1 MRSIARSIAGHWL
14 IASTVGVVAAVM
26 ATGTVVAVSGAP
38 KDPMDTLGTLGLMLV
53 GGLGFTVVGSQILIA
68 QPGHR
73 IGRLMLLMGASLA
86 VNLAVQTI
94 IDAVDPNG
102 VRWGSITAPLR
113 AVAEYV
119 FGAFVLL
126 GGVLLVAWFPDG
138 RTTSR
143 LGTIAQAV
151 LLVVLVG
158 QFLSLLYPQVIGE
171 SGVAFVLII
180 VAYATA
186 LTDLVVR
193 YRRSDGV
200 RRTQIRWVLASGAV
214 TTALI
219 VALLTVGDRFEW
231 LWPLWLA
238 STILPAV
245 AIGIAITRYRLY
257 EIDRIISRTIGYGLV
272 TGALFFVF
280 WAVNIGLQ
288 GMLSASTG
296 NEPLVVAG
304 STLLVAALFNPL
316 RVRVQRAVDRR
327 FNRARYDAERT
338 VAGFAGRLR
347 DQLDLPTLT
356 GELQRTSVAAVEPA
370 TSAVWLRAG
379 GGR

>member
-1 MRSIARSIAGHWL
+1 MRSIARSIAGHPL

-219 VALLTVGDRFEW
+219 VALLAFGDRFEW

-238 STILPAV
+238 STMLPAV
-245 AIGIAITRYRLY
+245 AVGIAITRYRLY
-257 EIDRIISRTIGYGLV
+257 EIDRIISRTIAYGV
-272 TGALFFVF
+272 VSAVLFGVF
-280 WAVNIGLQ
+280 GSVNLLLQ
-288 GMLSASTG
+288 GVLNAAMRSD
-296 NEPLVVAG
+296 PFVVAG

-316 RVRVQRAVDRR
+316 RIRVQRVVDRR
-327 FNRARYDAERT
+327 FNRARYDAEQT
-338 VAGFAGRLR
+338 VAGLAGRLR
-347 DQLDLPTLT
+347 DEVDVARLRLDILDVVDASVKPTHVHL
-356 GELQRTSVAAVEPA
+356 
-370 TSAVWLRAG
+370 WLRGA
-379 GGR
+379 R